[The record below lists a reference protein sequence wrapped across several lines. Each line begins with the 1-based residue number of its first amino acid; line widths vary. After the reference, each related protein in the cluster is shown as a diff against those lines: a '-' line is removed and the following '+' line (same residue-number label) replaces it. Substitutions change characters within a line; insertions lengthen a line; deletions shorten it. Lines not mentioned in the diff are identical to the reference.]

1 MANVTLLIANPT
13 TADVTVNAQ
22 VAKKGT
28 VTELVIDNTTTD
40 AYGFL
45 AAKCSI
51 VSKSAQSDLSARTGA
66 AFLLERLQHRQ

>member
-28 VTELVIDNTTTD
+28 ITELVIADTGAD
-40 AYGFL
+40 VYGFL
-45 AAKCSI
+45 AAKCSV